1 MPVEERQAP
10 WKQGDNVSH
19 TWRGGGRGSRGEAI
33 TMASFSSRA
42 SIGSRTIER
51 LAHQMP
57 DAPIYRIGP
66 QPGEPLYV
74 PDTPNNRE
82 EPQAREPSRCLNW
95 QSYGER
101 LAKEAF

>member
-1 MPVEERQAP
+1 MEERQAP

-19 TWRGGGRGSRGEAI
+19 AWRGGGKDSGGGAI
-33 TMASFSSRA
+33 MIASLSSRA

-51 LAHQMP
+51 LARQMP
-57 DAPIYRIGP
+57 DAPIYRIGL

-82 EPQAREPSRCLNW
+82 EPRAREPSRCLNW
-95 QSYGER
+95 QSYGEI